1 MRFVAL
7 LIGLVVLSGC
17 DNPVV
22 KDTFMSLDQMKKTKR
37 FAGYEIV
44 IGPVL
49 LDGLKSCEEL
59 ELEPKKED
67 ETIPNANRF
76 LVPADWSEQKE
87 LEVSGPIRM
96 TKEVYSVIR
105 METMEMFHRRIKVGD
120 KYYYFKLEEDVK
132 GYGFQFVSV
141 RDKQQRMGVMVL
153 KTVAEVP
160 SWDDPKNRVGQGV
173 DPFYQTR
180 REKRKK
186 KSDDESEEKTED
198 KSSEESEDK

>member
-141 RDKQQRMGVMVL
+141 RNVSGVLSIARHLSGCRSYVVGVL
-153 KTVAEVP
+153 L
-160 SWDDPKNRVGQGV
+160 S
-173 DPFYQTR
+173 
-180 REKRKK
+180 
-186 KSDDESEEKTED
+186 
-198 KSSEESEDK
+198 